1 MKNNIFKISILS
13 LFLMG
18 TACKDA
24 LDVQPKQSLGAD
36 VALSD
41 FNSVNALA
49 VSLYARVN
57 AYAYYGQNMMISA
70 EVLADNYTITANP
83 GGRYVNQRV
92 NAPGATIADIWGLY
106 SAINEANLIVANV
119 DRVSATQLQKDGLK
133 GEAFFIR
140 GLIYAD
146 MLRIYSY
153 EPNYVVNA
161 WTAGVVLRTTPTD
174 DASKADPR
182 PRALTTEVYTQ
193 IENDLKEA
201 ANILPAS
208 VSGGGVFRANKAAAF
223 ALLSR
228 VYLYQEKWALAEQA
242 ATDAITNKP
251 ASVLLMTPANL
262 LSSYTTLAVPHRESL
277 FELDYR
283 TDAFST
289 VDGINNSM
297 FSLSQANTGGVFSVR
312 PTNEL
317 LAAFEL
323 GDVRRTVFAT
333 ATDGGAI
340 VSYSLKY
347 SNHKGNFY
355 NNVPVIRLSEV
366 YLIRAEARAKQ
377 GPTRALDAQADLSLI
392 RTNRGLAAVPPFT
405 IGQPLIDLIFQ
416 ERRVELNLEGHRFFD
431 FKRRGLDI
439 PKPAGLTAVP
449 YSDFRLLGVLP
460 NSQILLNPLLKQ
472 NPGY

>member
-1 MKNNIFKISILS
+1 MKNKIFKISL
-13 LFLMG
+13 LGLVLMG
-18 TACKDA
+18 SACKDA
-24 LDVQPKQSLGAD
+24 LDVQPKQSLAAD

-49 VSLYARVN
+49 ISLYSRVN
-57 AYAYYGQNMMISA
+57 AFGYYGQNMMISA

-92 NAPGATIADIWGLY
+92 NAPGATVADIWGLY
-106 SAINEANLIVANV
+106 SAINEANIILANLE
-119 DRVSATQLQKDGLK
+119 RVTATQAQKDALK
-133 GEAFFIR
+133 GEALFIR

-146 MLRIYSY
+146 MVRIYSY
-153 EPNYVVNA
+153 EPNYVVNG
-161 WTAGVVLRTTPTD
+161 WTAGVVLRTEATD
-174 DASKADPR
+174 DVTKADPR
-182 PRALTTEVYTQ
+182 ARATTTQIYTQ
-193 IENDLKEA
+193 VENDLKEA
-201 ANILPAS
+201 ATILPAS

-242 ATDAITNKP
+242 ATDAISNRP
-251 ASVLLMTPANL
+251 ASVTLMTPANL
-262 LSSYTTLAVPHRESL
+262 LASYTTLAVPHRESL

-289 VDGINNSM
+289 VDGINNSI

-317 LAAFEL
+317 LAAFEP

-333 ATDGGAI
+333 AIDGGAS
-340 VSYSLKY
+340 VSFSLKY
-347 SNHKGNFY
+347 SNHKGNFF

-377 GPTRALDAQADLSLI
+377 GISKILDAQADLSLI
-392 RTNRGLAAVPPFT
+392 RTNRGLAAIPALTV
-405 IGQPLIDLIFQ
+405 GQALIDAIFQ

-431 FKRRGLDI
+431 FKRRGLAI
-439 PKPAGLTAVP
+439 QKPSPLLSIP

>member
-1 MKNNIFKISILS
+1 
-13 LFLMG
+13 MG
-18 TACKDA
+18 SACKDA

-49 VSLYARVN
+49 ISLYARIN
-57 AYAYYGQNMMISA
+57 AYGYYGQNMMISA

-83 GGRYVNQRV
+83 GGRYVGHRV
-92 NAPGATIADIWGLY
+92 NAPGSTVADIWGLY
-106 SAINEANLIVANV
+106 GAINEANIIIANV
-119 DRVSATQLQKDGLK
+119 ERVTATQAQKDALK
-133 GEAFFIR
+133 GEALFAR

-146 MLRIYSY
+146 MARIYGY
-153 EPNYVVNA
+153 EPNYVVNG
-161 WTAGVVLRTTPTD
+161 WTAGVILRTEPTD
-174 DASKADPR
+174 DVSKADPR
-182 PRALTTEVYTQ
+182 ARATNTETYTQ
-193 IENDLKEA
+193 AENDLKEA
-201 ANILPAS
+201 AVLLPAS

-223 ALLSR
+223 AILSR
-228 VYLYQEKWALAEQA
+228 TYLYQEKWALAEQA

-262 LSSYTTLAVPHRESL
+262 LSSYTTLAVPHIESL

-297 FSLSQANTGGVFSVR
+297 FSLSQANTGGVFAVR
-312 PTNEL
+312 PTDEL
-317 LAAFEL
+317 LAAFEP

-333 ATDGGAI
+333 ATDGGAT
-340 VSYSLKY
+340 VSFSLKY

-355 NNVPVIRLSEV
+355 NNVRVMRLSEV

-377 GPTRALDAQADLSLI
+377 GAAKTIDAQADLNLI
-392 RTNRGLAAVPPFT
+392 RINRGLAAVPAIT
-405 IGQPLIDLIFQ
+405 QNQALVDAIFR

-431 FKRRGLDI
+431 FKRRGLVI
-439 PKPAGLTAVP
+439 PKPGTLAAIP
-449 YSDFRLLGVLP
+449 YSDFRLLGVIP
-460 NSQILLNPLLKQ
+460 NAQVILNPLLKQ